1 MMTWVSLKS
10 GVASSGNVRIAHQPA
25 MHAIATVAR
34 TASLFLTEKSMILLI
49 TNRTL
54 VFFQRFGRIALKLF
68 LTLRGAKIISR
79 PVVCH
84 RVSGLGRLLCVGL
97 HPAARINH
105 ALFLRASSAHGR
117 CGLVSTWRQCRLR

>member
-1 MMTWVSLKS
+1 MMTCVSLKS
-10 GVASSGNVRIAHQPA
+10 GVASSGSVLIAHHLS

-54 VFFQRFGRIALKLF
+54 VFFQRFGGIALKLF
-68 LTLRGAKIISR
+68 FTLRGTKIISR
-79 PVVCH
+79 PVIRH
-84 RVSGLGRLLCVGL
+84 RVSGLCRLLRVRH

-105 ALFLRASSAHGR
+105 ALLFCASSAH
-117 CGLVSTWRQCRLR
+117 

>member
-10 GVASSGNVRIAHQPA
+10 GVASSGNVRIAHQHA

-54 VFFQRFGRIALKLF
+54 MFFQRFGGITLKLF
-68 LTLRGAKIISR
+68 LTLRGTKIISR
-79 PVVCH
+79 PVIRH
-84 RVSGLGRLLCVGL
+84 RVSGLCRLLRIYR

-105 ALFLRASSAHGR
+105 ALR
-117 CGLVSTWRQCRLR
+117 